1 MSEKQKILD
10 NSFKIIGGI
19 LELYEFQ
26 YYTFS
31 FSLENTGAYDINEL
45 NCYIYAYKKDDYK
58 IALDE
63 QKVKTL
69 IKVGK
74 NYNFNYKYLHKSSNK
89 KSEFRMYYVSYEK
102 KCKK

>member
-1 MSEKQKILD
+1 MNNTKEAISLTNIKVYPEIPLLDIKILD
-10 NSFKIIGGI
+10 NSFTIIGGVI
-19 LELYEFQ
+19 ELYEFQ

-63 QKVKTL
+63 QRVKTL
-69 IKVGK
+69 IKVGEL
-74 NYNFNYKYLHKSSNK
+74 YI
-89 KSEFRMYYVSYEK
+89 
-102 KCKK
+102 